1 MDDKKIT
8 KTKPADAEKTSTA
21 APPADSEERSFSEG
35 EEESGKPKLSGSKR
49 NADDAE
55 GLDDG
60 DGDGDDDM
68 SARKLEQRRAYN
80 RKCAAKARKRSKDLI
95 AHLQTQVEDLTK
107 DKTELQRSNDV
118 MRAQLELLENQNRTL
133 MMSQRQTIAAP
144 QPSFGGAGASPFMM
158 GNMGAGGYGGGN
170 LQLLDALAA
179 QGRLPPG
186 MGPNGMGAA
195 APGPGAPGMDAK
207 FFR

>member
-1 MDDKKIT
+1 MDDKKT
-8 KTKPADAEKTSTA
+8 KTKPSADASSA
-21 APPADSEERSFSEG
+21 APPPADDERSFSD
-35 EEESGKPKLSGSKR
+35 EEDSGGKKLSGSKR
-49 NADDAE
+49 PADDAE
-55 GLDDG
+55 GLD

-144 QPSFGGAGASPFMM
+144 QPSFQGAGASPFMM
-158 GNMGAGGYGGGN
+158 GQMGAGGYGGGN

-186 MGPNGMGAA
+186 MGPQGMGAA

>member
-21 APPADSEERSFSEG
+21 APPADLEERSFSEG
-35 EEESGKPKLSGSKR
+35 EDAGKPKLSGSKR

-55 GLDDG
+55 GLD

-186 MGPNGMGAA
+186 MGPTGMGAA
-195 APGPGAPGMDAK
+195 APGPGAAGMDGK

>member
-1 MDDKKIT
+1 MDDKKT
-8 KTKPADAEKTSTA
+8 KTKPADADPTSPA
-21 APPADSEERSFSEG
+21 VPKADSERSFSDG
-35 EEESGKPKLSGSKR
+35 EDSGKAKLSGSKR
-49 NADDAE
+49 NADEAE
-55 GLDDG
+55 GLDD
-60 DGDGDDDM
+60 DNDDM

-144 QPSFGGAGASPFMM
+144 QPSFGGQGASPFMM

-186 MGPNGMGAA
+186 MGPSGMGGGAS

>member
-1 MDDKKIT
+1 MDDKKT
-8 KTKPADAEKTSTA
+8 KTKPADASSA
-21 APPADSEERSFSEG
+21 GPPPADSERSFSD
-35 EEESGKPKLSGSKR
+35 EEDTSGKKLSGSTR
-49 NADDAE
+49 PVEDAE
-55 GLDDG
+55 GLDD
-60 DGDGDDDM
+60 DNDDM

-144 QPSFGGAGASPFMM
+144 QPSFQGAGASPFMM

-186 MGPNGMGAA
+186 MGPQGMGAA

>member
-1 MDDKKIT
+1 MSSDDKKTT
-8 KTKPADAEKTSTA
+8 KTKPADADKTSAA
-21 APPADSEERSFSEG
+21 APPADSERSFSDG
-35 EEESGKPKLSGSKR
+35 EDSGKAKLSGSKR
-49 NADDAE
+49 NADEAE
-55 GLDDG
+55 GLDD
-60 DGDGDDDM
+60 DNDDM

-144 QPSFGGAGASPFMM
+144 QPSFGGSGASPFMM
-158 GNMGAGGYGGGN
+158 GNMGGGGYGGGN

-186 MGPNGMGAA
+186 MGPNSMGSA